1 MIFGGM
7 EDERSGKYLSRSF
20 RRMVVYLAPF
30 LTGRSTCQ
38 IVYFL
43 RERLR
48 TDRTD
53 ASRGV
58 TPKKPTAVRLPI
70 TPCGDVSRPVAKVKV
85 QLGRKFVASAWARG
99 GGSLRLRLCL

>member
-58 TPKKPTAVRLPI
+58 TKKANGRSFANHALWRRI
-70 TPCGDVSRPVAKVKV
+70 TPCGE
-85 QLGRKFVASAWARG
+85 G
-99 GGSLRLRLCL
+99 